1 MFMFGDSFVDT
12 GNLPKTARR
21 SALSRQWHYPYGTFN
36 GGRGGNPLGRFS
48 NYLVQSDII
57 GTYTDLIYLR
67 FANGIVHPCP

>member
-12 GNLPKTARR
+12 GNLPKTGNR

-36 GGRGGNPLGRFS
+36 GGRSGNPLGRFS

-57 GTYTDLIYLR
+57 GT
-67 FANGIVHPCP
+67 